1 MMLRQEVRTIDLPA
15 GGMAYVDAGEGPVV
29 VLLHGFPT
37 SSVLWRRET
46 WLLAQRMRVIAPDLL
61 GYGASEKP
69 AGADLSEPAQARLV
83 EELLGRL
90 GVERAAVVGH
100 DIGGAVAQM
109 VALGGSVEVPAM
121 VLVDAACFDAWP
133 IEGMRMI
140 QRTTPEQESAS
151 FVADLVRTTFE
162 LGMGHPDRLDPEALA
177 SFTSPWLHDPA
188 AFFRA
193 ARAVTGEGLAG
204 RDEALA
210 ALDVPTLVL
219 WGEDDPFL
227 AAELAERLGETL
239 PRASVALLP
248 GCSHFVMEDAPQTV
262 GPLISEFLRSS
273 YLGERHSH
281 AESREPVSVF
291 LERPAEPF
299 FDRGVGEEG

>member
-1 MMLRQEVRTIDLPA
+1 VILRHELRDIDLSA
-15 GGMAYVDAGEGPVV
+15 GRIAYVDEGEGPAV

-37 SSVLWRRET
+37 SSFLWRREV

-69 AGADLSEPAQARLV
+69 TGADRSERAQARLV

-90 GVERAAVVGH
+90 GIGETAVVGH
-100 DIGGAVAQM
+100 DIGGAVALM
-109 VALGGSVEVPAM
+109 LALDGSVEAKAL

-140 QRTTPEQESAS
+140 QRSTPEQETPS
-151 FVADLVRTTFE
+151 FVRDLVRTTFE
-162 LGMGHPDRLDPEALA
+162 LGMGHPEKLDEETLE
-177 SFTSPWLHDPA
+177 SFTRPWLDDPP

-204 RDEALA
+204 RDGELA

-227 AAELAERLGETL
+227 PAELAERL
-239 PRASVALLP
+239 R
-248 GCSHFVMEDAPQTV
+248 
-262 GPLISEFLRSS
+262 
-273 YLGERHSH
+273 
-281 AESREPVSVF
+281 
-291 LERPAEPF
+291 AEPGF
-299 FDRGVGEEG
+299 VDVTLITLED